1 MNRRA
6 FLTSC
11 AAAPLPLFAKQV
23 DSTTTNSAT
32 RLAGFLPDSTQVSLA
47 YHTGS
52 TIENTLDDTAEAE
65 LNVSAEHQDPNLKF
79 DAVHF
84 NEKPFL
90 VETKYAEQRFE
101 VHDSDDHILG
111 EIVVQAHTVPPE
123 SRTSHVITKLHN
135 KVVQH
140 AVSFDSSPSDQLTD
154 WVDTAESEEQVNGQR
169 WSSQWMRYPQIE
181 KWSGQQLS
189 TSKPFAEIT
198 TVGYSTEWGVIAVDA
213 EQFDIPRSGLLRER
227 VESILRFI
235 LVATSS
241 QELVDPDKSISD
253 LRAEHRQQ
261 ERSELTRKLVD
272 EDAAE
277 KFP

>member
-1 MNRRA
+1 M
-6 FLTSC
+6 
-11 AAAPLPLFAKQV
+11 
-23 DSTTTNSAT
+23 
-32 RLAGFLPDSTQVSLA
+32 
-47 YHTGS
+47 
-52 TIENTLDDTAEAE
+52 
-65 LNVSAEHQDPNLKF
+65 
-79 DAVHF
+79 
-84 NEKPFL
+84 
-90 VETKYAEQRFE
+90 
-101 VHDSDDHILG
+101 
-111 EIVVQAHTVPPE
+111 
-123 SRTSHVITKLHN
+123 ITKLHN
-135 KVVQH
+135 NVVQH
-140 AVSFDSSPSDQLTD
+140 AVSVDSSPSDQLTD

>member
-11 AAAPLPLFAKQV
+11 AAVPLPLFAKQV
-23 DSTTTNSAT
+23 DSKTTNSAT

-47 YHTGS
+47 YHTGNAVE
-52 TIENTLDDTAEAE
+52 TTLDDTTEDE
-65 LNVSAEHQDPNLKF
+65 LNVSPEHQDPDLKF

-101 VHDSDDHILG
+101 VHDSDNHILG

-123 SRTSHVITKLHN
+123 SRTSQVITKLHDR
-135 KVVQH
+135 VVQH
-140 AVSFDSSPSDQLTD
+140 AVNVNSSPSDQLTD
-154 WVDTAESEEQVNGQR
+154 WVDTAEYEEQVSDQR
-169 WSSQWMRYPQIE
+169 WSGQWMRYPQVE
-181 KWSGQQLS
+181 KWSGQRLS
-189 TSKPFAEIT
+189 TSKPFAEIA
-198 TVGYSTEWGVIAVDA
+198 TVGYSTGWGVIAVDA

-235 LVATSS
+235 LISTSS

-272 EDAAE
+272 EEAAK